1 MECHRAPTLPILSV
15 VDPPPNPKNS
25 LSPAHRSELPCH
37 ASRSSIPFT
46 TMSATPMDI
55 DAESSPAPAEAP
67 QLNITRTLG
76 TNVNTTSAVSEVIA
90 NFRPTKV
97 MHS

>member
-1 MECHRAPTLPILSV
+1 
-15 VDPPPNPKNS
+15 
-25 LSPAHRSELPCH
+25 
-37 ASRSSIPFT
+37 
-46 TMSATPMDI
+46 MSATPMDI
-55 DAESSPAPAEAP
+55 DAESSPAPAPAEAP

-97 MHS
+97 MHP

>member
-1 MECHRAPTLPILSV
+1 
-15 VDPPPNPKNS
+15 
-25 LSPAHRSELPCH
+25 
-37 ASRSSIPFT
+37 
-46 TMSATPMDI
+46 MSATPMDI

-76 TNVNTTSAVSEVIA
+76 TNVSTTSAVSEVIA

-97 MHS
+97 HNISLAVIRI